1 MARAAVRALRAG
13 RPVIM
18 PTDTVYGLV
27 ADASEE
33 RSAQSLARLKGRP
46 ASMPCALMAACVNSL
61 LEALPE
67 LDGTAEAASRAL
79 LPGPLTLVLPNPA
92 ERFPWLA
99 GARPATIG
107 VRVPA
112 LPQVSREILSEVP
125 LLASTSANLHGAPD
139 PRVLADVPQGLREAA
154 GALVDG
160 GQLPG
165 EPSTVLDLSGARPVV
180 LRDGA
185 VAAAEVLER
194 LRRATPNS

>member
-33 RSAQSLARLKGRP
+33 RSARLLARLKGRP
-46 ASMPCALMAACVNSL
+46 ASMPCALMVACVDSL

-67 LDGTAEAASRAL
+67 LDGTAEEASRAL

-92 ERFPWLA
+92 GRFPWLA

-107 VRVPA
+107 VRVPE
-112 LPQVSREILSEVP
+112 LPPVSREIL
-125 LLASTSANLHGAPD
+125 
-139 PRVLADVPQGLREAA
+139 
-154 GALVDG
+154 
-160 GQLPG
+160 G
-165 EPSTVLDLSGARPVV
+165 E
-180 LRDGA
+180 
-185 VAAAEVLER
+185 VAAARLDER
-194 LRRATPNS
+194 QPPRCSRPTGARGCSPGSARGGRRPRGWWPAAWRAVDRA